1 MSTHLL
7 LVFSKDFLGVLK
19 IEILRDLEWQLFQF
33 SKFLKIKVIM
43 KLNATNV
50 TAKFKNNIWL
60 WAKLS

>member
-7 LVFSKDFLGVLK
+7 LAFSKDFLGVLK

-50 TAKFKNNIWL
+50 TAKFKNNI
-60 WAKLS
+60 

>member
-33 SKFLKIKVIM
+33 SIFLKIKVIM

-50 TAKFKNNIWL
+50 TAKFKNNI
-60 WAKLS
+60 

>member
-1 MSTHLL
+1 MLFIDEYTSFTSI
-7 LVFSKDFLGVLK
+7 SKDFLGVLK

-50 TAKFKNNIWL
+50 TAKFKNNI
-60 WAKLS
+60 

>member
-7 LVFSKDFLGVLK
+7 LAFSKDFLGVLK